1 MGLIQMKS
9 PDRIDVFLVAAEPS
23 GDQLGREVVDYL
35 KSISSEYKFAGIG
48 GRSMQEIGIK
58 SAIDT
63 TPLSVVGLFEGF
75 KVWTKAIKLANQA
88 VDEILTVD
96 PKVVVLIDSWG
107 FSLRIAQR
115 LRKRAPEIPIIK
127 LIGPQVWA
135 TRSGRAKTLAA
146 TVDHLLCIY
155 DLETPYY
162 KKHGLKTTV
171 IGVPALART
180 LKGDGKKFRTDNGI
194 RDDRKFLLVLPGSR
208 SSEMDMVAP
217 VLVDAAQRIKNAVPD
232 LIVKSV
238 PASTVREDYEKKF
251 NTGKTEGSFPIIDEQ
266 DKSDAI
272 AAADLTLVCS
282 GTASTEVAIQETPMI
297 VAYRSGWLTWVLARG
312 LLYQRHH
319 VTLLNIVSDD
329 QEIIPEFIQTRL
341 RAGLIA
347 KSGISMLNNPDR
359 LKEAVILQNQALKR
373 MKAGERPPHHIAGD
387 AILEYL

>member
-1 MGLIQMKS
+1 MKS